1 MIVRDQCTICD
12 CIKNDNTKN
21 DMEKIEKT
29 HDEQEEI
36 SFAVLLALVPAMTM
50 TLFNLMGL
58 I

>member
-1 MIVRDQCTICD
+1 MYNDHCSICD
-12 CIKNDNTKN
+12 CDVEENVV
-21 DMEKIEKT
+21 
-29 HDEQEEI
+29 DEIATQSVRKDQEET

>member
-1 MIVRDQCTICD
+1 MIHNNRCSICD
-12 CIKNDNTKN
+12 CEMDVQEDDVSEVSLHKD
-21 DMEKIEKT
+21 
-29 HDEQEEI
+29 QEET